1 MMVYDPMEDTPD
13 KHREEVEKGL
23 GHTKPEVMIKVKTW
37 RFDIDTAIGRLFKRL
52 FRKGETK

>member
-1 MMVYDPMEDTPD
+1 MVYDPMEDTPD

-23 GHTKPEVMIKVKTW
+23 GHTKPEVVIKVKTW